1 MSRVFVLGRA
11 VLGSFFVL
19 AGMSKVADPSAPTAM
34 MTEQGFPVPGLLLPL
49 VIALEVGGGLV
60 VATGWR
66 RLLLPACL
74 ALTVFTVST
83 NLGFHRFW
91 GLDGEMRQ
99 LELSLFFKNLAV
111 AGGLL
116 AVAGA
121 SRKGGRA

>member
-1 MSRVFVLGRA
+1 MFILGRLI
-11 VLGSFFVL
+11 LGGFFVL
-19 AGMSKVADPSAPTAM
+19 AGLSKIADPSAPTAM
-34 MTEQGFPVPGLLLPL
+34 MAEQGFPAPGLLLPL
-49 VIALEVGGGLV
+49 VVALEIGGGLV

-66 RLLLPACL
+66 RILLPVCL
-74 ALTVFTVST
+74 ALAIFTVAT

-121 SRKGGRA
+121 SRTGGRA